1 MVNLS
6 EKVVLVTGASSG
18 IGKAAAM
25 EFAQRGASVV
35 LAARR
40 QERLED
46 VCREIS
52 AFNDKCMYVRADVTV
67 ADDVARM
74 FDEAVERFGRVDILV
89 NNAGCGLKKE
99 IADID
104 PGEWD
109 KVIDVNLRSVFLCCR
124 EAIRRMTAG
133 EIDGHIITVCS
144 VAGLY
149 GAGSYAAY
157 CAAKHGVTGF
167 MRSCKWEM
175 RKRGIK
181 ASTIFPMRVD
191 TEFFADYAKKPAK
204 KEMLSAKDIADDI
217 VAVASQNL
225 ISIIKVRY
233 TNFCKRVGAFLF
245 KAVGE

>member
-40 QERLED
+40 KERLEE

-52 AFNDKCMYVRADVTV
+52 AFSDKCIYVQADVTLR
-67 ADDVARM
+67 DDVDRI
-74 FDEAVERFGRVDILV
+74 FDEAEAKFGRVDILV

-99 IADID
+99 IAEIEPD
-104 PGEWD
+104 EWD
-109 KVIDVNLRSVFLCCR
+109 NVIDVNLRSVFLCCR
-124 EAIRRMTAG
+124 QAIRRMTAAR
-133 EIDGHIITVCS
+133 IDGHIITVCS

-149 GAGSYAAY
+149 GVGSFSAY

-181 ASTIFPMRVD
+181 VSTIFPMRVD
-191 TEFFADYAKKPAK
+191 TEFFNDYAKKPEK
-204 KEMLSAKDIADDI
+204 KEMLSPKDIADDI
-217 VAVASQNL
+217 VAVASQSL
-225 ISIIKVRY
+225 ISIIKIRY
-233 TNFCKRVGAFLF
+233 TNLCKRVGAFLF
-245 KAVGE
+245 SR

>member
-18 IGKAAAM
+18 IGKAAAI

-40 QERLED
+40 QERLEE

-52 AFNDKCMYVRADVTV
+52 AFSDKCIYVRADVTV
-67 ADDVARM
+67 CDDVVRM
-74 FDEAVERFGRVDILV
+74 FDEAVEKFGRVDILV

-99 IADID
+99 IAEIE
-104 PGEWD
+104 PSEWD

-124 EAIRRMTAG
+124 EAIRRMTAADI
-133 EIDGHIITVCS
+133 EGHIITVCS
-144 VAGLY
+144 IAGLY
-149 GAGSYAAY
+149 GVGGYSAY

-167 MRSCKWEM
+167 MRSCKWEV

-181 ASTIFPMRVD
+181 VSTIFPMRVD
-191 TEFFADYAKKPAK
+191 TEFFAGYAKKPAK
-204 KEMLSAKDIADDI
+204 KEMLSAKDLADDI
-217 VAVASQNL
+217 VAVARQSL
-225 ISIIKVRY
+225 LDIVKVRY

-245 KAVGE
+245 NR